1 MPTLPAHEDYARA
14 VLSIFQAR
22 GVRPRQSMRVGEVK
36 TAFLSHNMGRT
47 ADYDA
52 AIEYAA
58 SQGWLSVV
66 FDSIRLASPGDED
79 YARAVLSIFQAR
91 GVRPR
96 QSLRVGEVKTAFV
109 SHNMGRAA
117 DFDAAIEYAESQ
129 GWLSVAFDYIRLT
142 VPGDEEMHTVPEF
155 RPARPRRSLP
165 LTKALGKGLVR
176 SRGLEPPLRLKN

>member
-1 MPTLPAHEDYARA
+1 MPTLPAHE
-14 VLSIFQAR
+14 
-22 GVRPRQSMRVGEVK
+22 G
-36 TAFLSHNMGRT
+36 
-47 ADYDA
+47 
-52 AIEYAA
+52 
-58 SQGWLSVV
+58 
-66 FDSIRLASPGDED
+66 